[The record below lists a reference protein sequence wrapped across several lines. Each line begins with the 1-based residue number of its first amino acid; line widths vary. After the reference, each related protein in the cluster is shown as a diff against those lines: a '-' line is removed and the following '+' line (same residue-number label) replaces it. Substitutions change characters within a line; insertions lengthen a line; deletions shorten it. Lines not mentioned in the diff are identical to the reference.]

1 MAITV
6 TLSTVPGALSREDH
20 CISKTISL
28 FGPSLGTETL
38 AALTTVADI
47 KAAVARFG
55 ARIRAEHPEASF
67 WVSVRLAKGN
77 RKPNGYDAASR
88 GNGLGQEDFM
98 HVTDR
103 RTKPVAPPAPAG
115 TLSEQAGA

>member
-1 MAITV
+1 MAITI
-6 TLSTVPGALSREDH
+6 TLSTVPGTLNHEDYGT
-20 CISKTISL
+20 SKTISL

-55 ARIRAEHPEASF
+55 ARIRAEHPEESF

-77 RKPNGYDAASR
+77 RKPNGYDAISR

-98 HVTDR
+98 RVTDR
-103 RTKPVAPPAPAG
+103 RTTPPAPPKPAG
-115 TLSEQAGA
+115 TLLEQAGA